1 MSRILGELHNQ
12 NDIDTTLKLTATT
25 RMKWKDATFQ
35 RELNKMNE
43 SFEEIKNNQDKIS
56 EELT

>member
-1 MSRILGELHNQ
+1 MSRILDELHNQ
-12 NDIDTTLKLTATT
+12 NDIVTTLKLKATT
-25 RMKWKDATFQ
+25 RIKWKDSTFQ
-35 RELNKMNE
+35 RELNTMNE